1 MPTAILLIVAA
12 AAAACAALVTG
23 PASRFARGYVA
34 GLAAG
39 AEPAGD
45 GPPPVVRRRALL
57 GAGPQTTLAASAC
70 TTTAL
75 WALAHHR
82 WADGLIAVPVVAL
95 LVVAGSVDAVCHRLP
110 NRLLGAAA
118 IWLGAALIVRAAAGL
133 VTGPAARAGAPPV
146 RAVLCALGIGGAVLI
161 LALLP
166 SGLGMGDVKL
176 CALTGLWLGP
186 LGWGVALSGVLA
198 GVVLA
203 GLSAIVLMAARVVG
217 RKQMIAMGPHLIM
230 GAWLA
235 WLLAVRTGA

>member
-1 MPTAILLIVAA
+1 MPTATLLLVAVAA
-12 AAAACAALVTG
+12 SACAVLVTG

-34 GLAAG
+34 GLVAG

-45 GPPPVVRRRALL
+45 DPPPVVRRRALL
-57 GAGPQTTLAASAC
+57 GARLQGALAASAC

-75 WALAHHR
+75 WALVHHR

-118 IWLGAALIVRAAAGL
+118 IWLGAALIVRTAAGL

-235 WLLAVRTGA
+235 WLLAVRAGV